1 MALHIPPALKHRR
14 FRLLWLGL
22 LFSVAGSRMQFAALL
37 WHIRALSDQPIALGG
52 IGLARVI
59 PIIIFSLIGG
69 AVADVIDRRKI
80 MFITQGVLI
89 ATAAGLAWLTWFDQ
103 IQLWHIYALT
113 MCEAV
118 ASAFDLPA
126 RQALTPNLVPARDLP
141 NAFSMQSIAFT
152 VGSIAGP
159 ALGGLFIGY
168 LGQTSV
174 YLTNAISYLA
184 IVVALIMIGP
194 VSQLHAERMGKG
206 LVSWGAIKEGVQ
218 FIIGRPIILS
228 SMLLDF
234 FATFFSAANALMPIF
249 ARDILGVGEIGYGW
263 LLAAESVGSALTAG
277 LLSQINEI
285 RHQGK
290 ILLGAVISFGIWTIV
305 FGVSRW
311 YWLTFVSLALMG
323 ASDTVSMVIR
333 NTIRQLRTPDYIR
346 GRMTSVNQI
355 FFLGGPQLG
364 EMEAGLVAQIFGAS
378 VAVVSGGIGTILAV
392 FGIAKKWPQ
401 LRMYRGDEDL
411 PPDEREI
418 NFTS

>member
-1 MALHIPPALKHRR
+1 MSLHIPPALKHRR

-22 LFSVAGSRMQFAALL
+22 LFSVAGSRMQFTALL
-37 WHIRALSDQPIALGG
+37 WHIRELSDQPIALGAM
-52 IGLARVI
+52 GLARVI
-59 PIIIFSLIGG
+59 PIIIFSLVGG
-69 AVADVIDRRKI
+69 AIADVFDRRKV
-80 MFITQGVLI
+80 MFVTQGVLI
-89 ATAAGLAWLTWFDQ
+89 STASALAWLTWADQ
-103 IQLWHIYALT
+103 IQLWHIYLLT
-113 MCEAV
+113 VCEAI
-118 ASAFDLPA
+118 AAAFDLPA

-174 YLTNAISYLA
+174 YVTNAVSYLG
-184 IVVALIMIGP
+184 IVLALVMIGP
-194 VSQLHAERMGKG
+194 VAQQHAARRGASP
-206 LVSWGAIKEGVQ
+206 VSLEAIKEGIR
-218 FIIGRPIILS
+218 FILSRPIILS

-249 ARDILGVGEIGYGW
+249 AKDILGVGEIGYGW
-263 LLAAESVGSALTAG
+263 LLSAESVGSALTAG
-277 LLSQINEI
+277 ILSQIDEI
-285 RHQGK
+285 RNQGK

-305 FGVSRW
+305 FGISRW
-311 YWLTFVSLALMG
+311 YWLTFASLALMG

-355 FFLGGPQLG
+355 FFMGGPQLG
-364 EMEAGLVAQIFGAS
+364 EMEAGLVAQFFGAPF
-378 VAVVSGGIGTILAV
+378 AVVTGGIGTILAV

-401 LRMYRGDEDL
+401 LRTYHGDEE
-411 PPDEREI
+411 PVQ
-418 NFTS
+418 S

>member
-1 MALHIPPALKHRR
+1 LALHIPPALKHRR

-37 WHIRALSDQPIALGG
+37 WHIRELSDQPIALGA

-69 AVADVIDRRKI
+69 AIADVFDRRKI
-80 MFITQGVLI
+80 MFVTQSVLI
-89 ATAAGLAWLTWFDQ
+89 GTAATLAWLTWSDQ

-113 MCEAV
+113 MCEAIGT
-118 ASAFDLPA
+118 AFDLPA
-126 RQALTPNLVPARDLP
+126 RQSLTPNLVPVSDLP

-174 YLTNAISYLA
+174 YLTNAISYLG
-184 IVVALIMIGP
+184 IVVALVLIGP
-194 VSQLHAERMGKG
+194 VRQQHAKRKG
-206 LVSWGAIKEGVQ
+206 DAPVSWAAIKEGIQ
-218 FIIGRPIILS
+218 FILSRPIILS

-249 ARDILGVGEIGYGW
+249 AKDILGVGEIGYGW
-263 LLAAESVGSALTAG
+263 LLAAESVGSALTAVV
-277 LLSQINEI
+277 LSQINKI

-290 ILLGAVISFGIWTIV
+290 ILLGAVISFGVWTIV
-305 FGVSRW
+305 FGISQW
-311 YWLTFVSLALMG
+311 YWLTFLSLALMG

-333 NTIRQLRTPDYIR
+333 NTIRQLQTPDYIR
-346 GRMTSVNQI
+346 GRMSSVNQI

-364 EMEAGLVAQIFGAS
+364 EMEAGLVAQLFGAS
-378 VAVVSGGIGTILAV
+378 IAVITGGVGTILAV
-392 FGIAKKWPQ
+392 FGIANKWPE
-401 LRMYRGDEDL
+401 LRKFQGNEEMPSG
-411 PPDEREI
+411 
-418 NFTS
+418 

>member
-1 MALHIPPALKHRR
+1 
-14 FRLLWLGL
+14 
-22 LFSVAGSRMQFAALL
+22 MQFAAIL
-37 WHIRALSDQPIALGG
+37 WHIKKLSDQPIALGA

-69 AVADVIDRRKI
+69 AIADVFDRRKI

-89 ATAAGLAWLTWFDQ
+89 GTASTLAWLTWSGQ

-113 MCEAV
+113 VCEAI

-126 RQALTPNLVPARDLP
+126 RQSLTPNLVPARDLP
-141 NAFSMQSIAFT
+141 NAFSMQSIAYT
-152 VGSIAGP
+152 VGAIFGP

-174 YLTNAISYLA
+174 YLTNAISYLG
-184 IVVALIMIGP
+184 IVLALAMIGP
-194 VSQLHAERMGKG
+194 VAQQHAERSSTAP
-206 LVSWGAIKEGVQ
+206 VSWAAIKEGIQ
-218 FIIGRPIILS
+218 FILSRPIILS

-249 ARDILGVGEIGYGW
+249 AKDILGVGEIGYGW
-263 LLAAESVGSALTAG
+263 LLSAESIGSALAAG
-277 LLSQINEI
+277 ILSQIDEI

-290 ILLGAVISFGIWTIV
+290 VLLGAVISFGVWTIA
-305 FGVSRW
+305 FGLSHW

-323 ASDTVSMVIR
+323 ASDTISMVIR

-355 FFLGGPQLG
+355 FFMGGPQLG
-364 EMEAGLVAQIFGAS
+364 EMEAGLVAQFFGAPF
-378 VAVVSGGIGTILAV
+378 AVITGGIGTILAV

-401 LRMYRGDEDL
+401 LRKYQGGEDFE
-411 PPDEREI
+411 P
-418 NFTS
+418 

>member
-1 MALHIPPALKHRR
+1 MSLHIPPALKHRR

-22 LFSVAGSRMQFAALL
+22 LFSVMGSRMQFAALL
-37 WHIRALSDQPIALGG
+37 WHIRELSDQPIALGA

-69 AVADVIDRRKI
+69 AIADVFDRRKI
-80 MFITQGVLI
+80 MFVTQVVLI
-89 ATAAGLAWLTWFDQ
+89 GTAATLAWLTWTDQ

-113 MCEAV
+113 IFEAI
-118 ASAFDLPA
+118 AAAFDLPA
-126 RQALTPNLVPARDLP
+126 RQALTPNLVPAYDLP

-159 ALGGLFIGY
+159 AFGGLFIGY

-174 YLTNAISYLA
+174 YLTNAISYLG
-184 IVVALIMIGP
+184 IVFALILMGP
-194 VSQLHAERMGKG
+194 VAQQHAERQGRAP
-206 LVSWGAIKEGVQ
+206 VSWSAIKEGIQ
-218 FIIGRPIILS
+218 FILSRPIILS

-249 ARDILGVGEIGYGW
+249 AKDVLGVGEIGYGW
-263 LLAAESVGSALTAG
+263 LLSAQSVGSALTAG
-277 LLSQINEI
+277 ILSQIDEI
-285 RHQGK
+285 RSQGK

-305 FGVSRW
+305 FGISRS
-311 YWLTFVSLALMG
+311 YWLTFISLALIG

-355 FFLGGPQLG
+355 FFMGGPQLG
-364 EMEAGLVAQIFGAS
+364 EMEAGLVAQFFGAPF
-378 VAVVSGGIGTILAV
+378 AVVTGGIGTILAV
-392 FGIAKKWPQ
+392 LGIAKKWPQ
-401 LRMYRGDEDL
+401 LRWYQGDEDIS
-411 PPDEREI
+411 PEKM
-418 NFTS
+418 

>member
-1 MALHIPPALKHRR
+1 MSLHIPPALTHRR
-14 FRLLWLGL
+14 FRLLWIGL
-22 LFSVAGSRMQFAALL
+22 LISVAGSRMQFAAIL
-37 WHIRALSDQPIALGG
+37 WHINKLSSLPIALGL

-59 PIIIFSLIGG
+59 PVIIFSLVGG
-69 AVADVIDRRKI
+69 AIADVFDRRKI

-89 ATAAGLAWLTWFDQ
+89 STASALAWLTWSGN

-113 MCEAV
+113 VIEAM

-126 RQALTPNLVPARDLP
+126 RQSLTPNLLPARDLP

-174 YLTNAISYLA
+174 YLTNAISYLG
-184 IVVALIMIGP
+184 IVLALVLIGP
-194 VSQLHAERMGKG
+194 VAQEHAVRKSAAP
-206 LVSWGAIKEGVQ
+206 VSWEAIKEGIQ
-218 FIIGRPIILS
+218 FILSRPIILS

-249 ARDILGVGEIGYGW
+249 AKDILGVGEIGYGW
-263 LLAAESVGSALTAG
+263 LLSAESVGSALTAG
-277 LLSQINEI
+277 ILSQIDEI

-290 ILLGAVISFGIWTIV
+290 ILIGAVISFGLWTIV
-305 FGVSRW
+305 FGLSQW
-311 YWLTFVSLALMG
+311 YWLTFFALALMG

-355 FFLGGPQLG
+355 FFMGGPQLG
-364 EMEAGLVAQIFGAS
+364 EMEAGLVAQFFGAPI
-378 VAVVSGGIGTILAV
+378 AVVTGGIGTILAV
-392 FGIAKKWPQ
+392 FGIARKWPQ
-401 LRMYRGDEDL
+401 LIKYEGSE
-411 PPDEREI
+411 EVQ
-418 NFTS
+418 S